1 MTVIR
6 EYLTRPVTA
15 PLWVYAAT
23 ALAAFFI
30 GVMVV

>member
-23 ALAAFFI
+23 ALAAFVL
-30 GVMVV
+30 GVLI

>member
-1 MTVIR
+1 MIR

-23 ALAAFFI
+23 ALAAFVL
-30 GVMVV
+30 GATLL